1 MSASNLKIRN
11 VVKFYWH
18 INPTFLNFLNKHYK
32 SPVVLAD
39 IDDYLK
45 GILSQILASHKIL
58 TELEDKPD
66 DLGIIKKELSKI
78 RGLLQVIHN
87 KLDEKK
93 YQTDHLVTLSKLSG
107 YYIDTY
113 DFTREIE
120 ILSQIYFND
129 SNRLKNLR
137 LLIIYSLNDRK
148 LIEKLQAI
156 LIRL

>member
-1 MSASNLKIRN
+1 ME
-11 VVKFYWH
+11 
-18 INPTFLNFLNKHYK
+18 
-32 SPVVLAD
+32 D

-58 TELEDKPD
+58 TELEDNPD

-93 YQTDHLVTLSKLSG
+93 YQSDHLVTLSKLSG

-120 ILSQIYFND
+120 ILSQVYFND

-137 LLIIYSLNDRK
+137 MMIINSLNDK
-148 LIEKLQAI
+148 KMIEKLQDI
-156 LIRL
+156 LIKL

>member
-1 MSASNLKIRN
+1 M
-11 VVKFYWH
+11 
-18 INPTFLNFLNKHYK
+18 
-32 SPVVLAD
+32 AD

-45 GILSQILASHKIL
+45 GILSQILASYKIL

-120 ILSQIYFND
+120 ILSQVYFND

-137 LLIIYSLNDRK
+137 VMIINSLNDK
-148 LIEKLQAI
+148 KMIEKLHAI
-156 LIRL
+156 LIKL

>member
-1 MSASNLKIRN
+1 M
-11 VVKFYWH
+11 
-18 INPTFLNFLNKHYK
+18 
-32 SPVVLAD
+32 AD

-87 KLDEKK
+87 KLDDKK
-93 YQTDHLVTLSKLSG
+93 YQSDHLVTLTKLTG
-107 YYIDTY
+107 YYINTY

-120 ILSQIYFND
+120 VLSHVYFND

-137 LLIIYSLNDRK
+137 LIIINSLNDK
-148 LIEKLQAI
+148 KMIEKLQAI
-156 LIRL
+156 LIKL